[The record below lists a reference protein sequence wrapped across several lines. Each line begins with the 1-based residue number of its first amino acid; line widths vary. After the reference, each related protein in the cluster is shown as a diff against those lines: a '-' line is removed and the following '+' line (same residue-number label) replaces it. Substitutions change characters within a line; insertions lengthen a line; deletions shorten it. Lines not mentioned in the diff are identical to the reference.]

1 MGHKI
6 PAVFRGRNCGCSQ
19 IGTNSKGQVDTGPI
33 AELLSCIFIVFFLIY
48 GLVWVVENS
57 GGEQIDTLNLGG
69 QLVSSR
75 DRKPPP
81 VAMLM

>member
-1 MGHKI
+1 M
-6 PAVFRGRNCGCSQ
+6 
-19 IGTNSKGQVDTGPI
+19 
-33 AELLSCIFIVFFLIY
+33 
-48 GLVWVVENS
+48 VENS

-81 VAMLM
+81 VAMLVSLLNEKMGFILLQLQR

>member
-1 MGHKI
+1 MFTNRYKFKGS
-6 PAVFRGRNCGCSQ
+6 GRHRSHCRITFMHFYCM
-19 IGTNSKGQVDTGPI
+19 
-33 AELLSCIFIVFFLIY
+33 FFLIY